1 MEELNITKNI
11 IQNLIT
17 RRDYLKKKLEVLA
30 LTPEESTAL
39 KNEIK
44 GLEYSIAMAT
54 MEMGKR
60 LIDEAQDML
69 NNLEKVEE

>member
-17 RRDYLKKKLEVLA
+17 RRDFLKKKLENLA

-44 GLEYSIAMAT
+44 GLEYSIAMTT
-54 MEMGKR
+54 MEIGKT
-60 LIDEAQDML
+60 LIDEAKDML
-69 NNLEKVEE
+69 NKLEKVED

>member
-17 RRDYLKKKLEVLA
+17 RRDSLKKKLNFLA

-44 GLEYSIAMAT
+44 GIEYSIAMAT
-54 MEMGKR
+54 MEMGKA
-60 LIDEAQDML
+60 LIDEAQEML
-69 NNLEKVEE
+69 NELEKVEE